1 MMKFSIGKTFHC
13 SRIGRVF
20 VRSKHDCASRLD
32 DTTKQL
38 LDLFLSRSGVWSSV
52 LLFENPPLDLLSRPH
67 RATSSQ
73 LHIVEPVDEVGCA
86 DQEIDVHRPVLT
98 VLEGSK
104 TVQDQRLIGR
114 LVWTVLLM
122 KEKTMSSETIGEAS
136 HCGVGDTCLSGDLT
150 KSGTRNKAVE
160 DGLEEVTSA
169 EPVVDGEGL

>member
-1 MMKFSIGKTFHC
+1 M
-13 SRIGRVF
+13 F
-20 VRSKHDCASRLD
+20 VGSKNDCAARLD
-32 DTTKQL
+32 DTAKQL
-38 LDLFLSRSGVWSSV
+38 LDLFLSRSGVRSSE

-73 LHIVEPVDEVGCA
+73 LRIVEPVDEVGCA
-86 DQEIDVHRPVLT
+86 DQEIDVHRPVLA

-104 TVQDQRLIGR
+104 TVQDEGLIGR

-122 KEKTMSSETIGEAS
+122 KEKAMSAKAVGQAS
-136 HCGVGDTCLSGDLT
+136 YCGVGDTCLSRDLT

-160 DGLEEVTSA
+160 DGFEEVTSA